1 MTDPLAAPPCPYPLV
16 PGAGGRLV
24 WITGY
29 PGTGKS
35 TAAQIMARNHG
46 QNHNNHSKID
56 FNDIYFLGYVYFEG
70 DCFWGLKNPYIP
82 VNVSNPTMAKVVEL
96 QAVSMYFTNVDGLIL
111 LLQCTYRSAKGPS
124 LARVLRKGE
133 LWWRGGM
140 NRNMTGGKMT
150 WNLGPSTMM
159 LSVMS

>member
-1 MTDPLAAPPCPYPLV
+1 MEWITTHEAYRIGIKFDWQYIMHKTSVFNNGNIAEKLGDYADPISCPPCPYPLV

-46 QNHNNHSKID
+46 QNHNNPSKVD

-96 QAVSMYFTNVDGLIL
+96 QAVSTSQM
-111 LLQCTYRSAKGPS
+111 
-124 LARVLRKGE
+124 
-133 LWWRGGM
+133 
-140 NRNMTGGKMT
+140 
-150 WNLGPSTMM
+150 
-159 LSVMS
+159 

>member
-1 MTDPLAAPPCPYPLV
+1 MTDPLAAPLCPYPLV

-46 QNHNNHSKID
+46 QKKHDNPSKVE

-70 DCFWGLKNPYIP
+70 DCFWGLKNPYVP

-96 QAVSMYFTNVDGLIL
+96 QAVSTSQM
-111 LLQCTYRSAKGPS
+111 
-124 LARVLRKGE
+124 
-133 LWWRGGM
+133 
-140 NRNMTGGKMT
+140 
-150 WNLGPSTMM
+150 
-159 LSVMS
+159 

>member
-46 QNHNNHSKID
+46 QNHNNPSRID

-111 LLQCTYRSAKGPS
+111 LLQCT
-124 LARVLRKGE
+124 
-133 LWWRGGM
+133 
-140 NRNMTGGKMT
+140 
-150 WNLGPSTMM
+150 
-159 LSVMS
+159 